1 MAFSVNDNG
10 TWKTVKKLSVN
21 DGTWKAV
28 KSGWI
33 NKAGVWTKFYASD
46 TSITITGGNNIDLR
60 SLYQSSTGD
69 YSSTPVDVSFNVTGD
84 IGSTSTSTAA
94 LDTGAWPAGSNITLT
109 NNAAIVGAGGAGG
122 YPGLEM
128 NASRPYRGQD
138 GFPGGTAI
146 YLRYNLTCI
155 NNYVI
160 GGGGGGGGGGVRG
173 IRPIGTTYKFWAG
186 GGGGAG
192 ITAGAASSCVTLN
205 GTYCVLGTAG
215 SWFNGGSGGAAGI
228 IDSGKAYYCYGGSG
242 GSLGSKGGDA
252 SPGYSSNTSYPPGP
266 NYTYPGVGGAAGVAI
281 ARNGNTLTL
290 TGQTTQVYGA
300 IT

>member
-33 NKAGVWTKFYASD
+33 NKDGVWTKFYASD
-46 TSITITGGNNIDLR
+46 TTITITGGNNINLR
-60 SLYQSSTGD
+60 SLYETQTGD
-69 YSSTPVDVSFNVTGD
+69 FSSTPVDVSFIVTGNV
-84 IGSTSTSTAA
+84 GSTSTSTPA
-94 LDTGAWPAGSNITLT
+94 LDTGIWPTGSNVTLT
-109 NNAAIVGAGGAGG
+109 NNEIIAGAGGAGG
-122 YPGLEM
+122 YPGQEM
-128 NASRPYRGQD
+128 NASRPYRGQN

-146 YLRYNLTCI
+146 NLRYSLTCI

-173 IRPIGTTYKFWAG
+173 IRAAGNSTKFWAG
-186 GGGGAG
+186 GAGGAG
-192 ITAGAASSCVTLN
+192 ITAGAASACVTLP
-205 GTYCVLGTAG
+205 GAYCVLGTAG
-215 SWFNGGSGGAAGI
+215 SEFSGGSGGAAGI
-228 IDSGKAYYCYGGSG
+228 RDSGKEYYCYGGNG
-242 GSLGSKGGDA
+242 GSLGSPGDDA
-252 SPGYSSNTSYPPGP
+252 TPGYRSNTSYPPGP

-290 TGQTTQVYGA
+290 TGQTNQVYGS